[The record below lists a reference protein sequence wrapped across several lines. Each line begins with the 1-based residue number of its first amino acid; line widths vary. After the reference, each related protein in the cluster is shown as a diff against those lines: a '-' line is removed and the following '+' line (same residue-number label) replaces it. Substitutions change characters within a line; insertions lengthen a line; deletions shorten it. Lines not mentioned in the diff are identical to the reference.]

1 MSLYRSL
8 LIPTRLVLKASK
20 VVSWLATY
28 SGACLSAAF
37 NLSWALWLL
46 LTRGPR
52 QVFHKKTREVP
63 PSCLTDTTYGEHRYL
78 TLKHSGLRLH
88 YVIAGQE
95 GAQLML
101 FLHGFPENWFMWHH
115 QLKEFK
121 QAFKVVAIDLKG
133 FGFSDAPPGLEHYQ
147 RDVLMED
154 IRSVVETLGPSE
166 KDASAKCIL
175 LGHDWGGCIAFEF
188 AATYPNMVEK
198 LVVLSGA
205 QSHVLTEYMFQH
217 LSQVLKSEY
226 MFLFQLPKLPE
237 FLLSLDD
244 FLYIKQAFTS
254 KKKGIQNPDHYLTE
268 EELDVYLH
276 SLSQPGRLT
285 TPLNYY
291 RNFVSSWRHPKCKDI
306 LMPVLLLWG
315 KNDAFL
321 EPGLIELMKQN
332 MRKGVQVHII
342 PKCSHWVAEDQP
354 QEVNRLIGSFLLEK
368 RADEGKE

>member
-1 MSLYRSL
+1 MSLYSSL

-20 VVSWLATY
+20 AMIGLGMY
-28 SGACLSAAF
+28 SLACLSAAF

-52 QVFHKKTREVP
+52 WVFHKRTREAP

-95 GAQLML
+95 GARLML

-133 FGFSDAPPGLEHYQ
+133 FGFSDAPPGLEHYK

-154 IRSVVETLGPSE
+154 IRSVVEALGSSK

-175 LGHDWGGCIAFEF
+175 LGHDWGGCLAFEF

-198 LVVLSGA
+198 LVVLNGV
-205 QSHVLTEYMFQH
+205 QSHVLAEYMPRH
-217 LSQVLKSEY
+217 LSQLLKSEY

-244 FLYIKQAFTS
+244 FLYIKQLFTS

-268 EELDVYLH
+268 EKLDVYLY

-285 TPLNYY
+285 PPLNYY
-291 RNFVSSWRHPKCKDI
+291 RNIISWRLPKSKDI

-315 KNDAFL
+315 KNDGFL
-321 EPGLIELMKQN
+321 EPGLAELMKQH
-332 MRKGVQVHII
+332 MRSGVQVHMI

-354 QEVNRLIGSFLLEK
+354 EEINHLIGSFLLEK
-368 RADEGKE
+368 GADEGKE